1 MGRMRFSSI
10 EKDHLLRAWLAISLA
25 FAIAMVGFHFN
36 LDFVMTLIISS
47 VTVGAGFLLHELAHK
62 FVAQHFGCFA
72 EFRANM
78 HMLLL
83 AILISFTGFIFAA
96 PGAVLISGHINNRKN
111 GIISAAGPATN
122 IVLALFFLNFS
133 LFSIPFLATIGS
145 YGTTINAW
153 LALFN
158 MIPFGGLDGAK
169 VLHWDKRVYA
179 LILVAALIILWL

>member
-1 MGRMRFSSI
+1 MRKVIFSAI
-10 EKDHLLRAWLAISLA
+10 EKQHLLISWLAISLA
-25 FAIAMVGFHFN
+25 FAIATAGIKFNIGF
-36 LDFVMTLIISS
+36 LSALAISS
-47 VTVGAGFLLHELAHK
+47 VTVGLGFLLHEIAHK

-78 HMLLL
+78 QMLVF
-83 AILISFTGFIFAA
+83 AIALSFTGFIFAA

-111 GIISAAGPATN
+111 GLISAAGPLTN

-133 LFSIPFLATIGS
+133 LFSNSMLNSIGN

-158 MIPFGGLDGAK
+158 MIPIGNLDGAK
-169 VLHWDKRVYA
+169 VLRWDKRYYA
-179 LILVAALIILWL
+179 LIVIAALIILFL